1 MEKYRWQLIIILIT
15 GLVVGIILVLQQG
28 NPLTSPIGTTQP
40 VSGGIYTEGL
50 IGEFQRLNPFLD
62 RFNQPDQDIDR
73 VIFSGLVKFDNS
85 GIAQPDLA
93 ETWGISQD
101 GSLYN
106 FTLRPELYWH
116 DGQPITTSDI
126 AFTVEL
132 LKSENALIP
141 ADLRKFWSEISVN
154 VLNEKQIQ
162 FALPES
168 FSPFLDYLS
177 FGILPE
183 HLLGGLTLD
192 GIIDHPFNLA
202 PVGSGPFKFDRL
214 IISDNK
220 ISGVVLKAS
229 ETFYGGKPYLEELT
243 FKYYANV
250 EEAWQAYES
259 GDIEGLSL
267 ISTDI
272 LDKVLADPNLNL
284 YSAPEPTLT
293 MIFLNL
299 DNQKVTF
306 LQQPDFRKALLMAI
320 NRQSIINQLYAGQA
334 VVVDGPILP
343 GNWAYYP
350 DLTKL
355 EYSPEFAQQVLGKLG
370 YTIADDGFTLTSN
383 DGVNIQ
389 LELLCPDT
397 EIHQQIAERIKGDW
411 SRLGIQVELVIKP
424 YDLFITDLE
433 SRNYQAALVN
443 IDLFGSP
450 DPDPYPFWAQS
461 QIQSGQNY
469 SQWNNRTASE
479 YLEQARISLIASDR
493 ERLYRNFQ
501 VIFQQEM
508 PSLPLFS
515 PIYNYAVTSKING
528 ISLGPFY
535 NKSDRFYSISSWYIL
550 ARESQIDE

>member
-28 NPLTSPIGTTQP
+28 NPLTSSDGTTQP
-40 VSGGIYTEGL
+40 LSGGIYTEAL
-50 IGEFQRLNPFLD
+50 VGEFQRLNPFLD
-62 RFNQPDQDIDR
+62 RYNQPDQDIDR
-73 VIFSGLVKFDNS
+73 LLFSGLVKFDNS

-106 FTLRPELYWH
+106 FTLRPDLYWH
-116 DGQPITTSDI
+116 DGQPITTTDI

-154 VLNEKQIQ
+154 VLSEKQIQ

-214 IISDNK
+214 LITGNK

-229 ETFYGGKPYLEELT
+229 ETYYGGKPYLEEVT
-243 FKYYANV
+243 FKYYPTI
-250 EEAWQAYES
+250 EDAWKAYEG
-259 GDIEGLSL
+259 GDVEGLSS
-267 ISTDI
+267 ISIDI
-272 LDKVLADPNLNL
+272 LDKVLADPKLNL

-306 LQQPDFRKALLMAI
+306 LQEPDFRKALLMVI
-320 NRQSIINQLYAGQA
+320 NRQSIINQLFAGQA

-350 DLTKL
+350 DLNKV
-355 EYSPEFAQQVLGKLG
+355 EYSPEFAKQELRKLG
-370 YTIADDGFTLTSN
+370 YTIANDGFTLTTTEGAN
-383 DGVNIQ
+383 VQ

-397 EIHQQIAERIKGDW
+397 EIHQKIAEKIKEDW
-411 SRLGIQVELVIKP
+411 SSLGLQVELVIKP
-424 YDLFITDLE
+424 YDMVIADLE
-433 SRNYQAALVN
+433 THNYQAALVD
-443 IDLFGSP
+443 IDLSGSP

-461 QIQSGQNY
+461 QIQNGQNY

-479 YLEQARISLIASDR
+479 YLEQARISLVASDR

-501 VIFQQEM
+501 VIFQQEL
-508 PSLPLFS
+508 PSIPLFS
-515 PIYNYAVTSKING
+515 PIFNYAVTSKIKG

-535 NKSDRFYSISSWYIL
+535 NQSDRFHSISSWYIL
-550 ARESQIDE
+550 ARESLNNE

>member
-15 GLVVGIILVLQQG
+15 GLVVGIILIIQQG
-28 NPLTSPIGTTQP
+28 NPLTSTDGITQP
-40 VSGGIYTEGL
+40 ISGGIYSEAL
-50 IGEFQRLNPFLD
+50 VGEFQRLNPFLD

-73 VIFSGLVKFDNS
+73 LLFSGLVKFDNS
-85 GIAQPDLA
+85 GMAQPDLA

-106 FTLRPELYWH
+106 FTLRPGIFWH

-141 ADLRKFWSEISVN
+141 SDLREFWSEIT
-154 VLNEKQIQ
+154 LNILTDNQIQ

-183 HLLGGLTLD
+183 HLLGGLELD

-202 PVGSGPFKFDRL
+202 PIGSGPYKFDRL
-214 IISDNK
+214 LITESK
-220 ISGVVLKAS
+220 ISGVVLKANAMY
-229 ETFYGGKPYLEELT
+229 YGGKPYLEEIV
-243 FKYYANV
+243 FKYYPTVSDAWAAYQGGDV
-250 EEAWQAYES
+250 EGFSA
-259 GDIEGLSL
+259 

-272 LDKVLADPNLNL
+272 LDNVLADPNLNL
-284 YSAPEPTLT
+284 YSAPEPIVT

-299 DNQKVTF
+299 DNQGVTF
-306 LQQPDFRKALLMAI
+306 LQSPDFRKALLVAI
-320 NRQSIINQLYAGQA
+320 HRQSIINKVYSGQA
-334 VVVDGPILP
+334 VIVDSPILP

-350 DLTKL
+350 DLTKM
-355 EYSPEFAQQVLGKLG
+355 EYSPEFAQQELRKLG
-370 YTIADDGFTLTSN
+370 YTIGE
-383 DGVNIQ
+383 DGVTLISPDGSAIKI
-389 LELLCPDT
+389 ELLCPDT
-397 EIHQQIAERIKGDW
+397 EIHQRIAEQVIEDW
-411 SRLGIQVELVIKP
+411 IVLGIQVDLIIKP
-424 YDLFITDLE
+424 YDLVIADLE
-433 SRNYQAALVN
+433 SRDYQVALID
-443 IDLFGSP
+443 IDLSGSP

-461 QIQSGQNY
+461 QIQGGQNY
-469 SQWNNRTASE
+469 SQWDNRTASE
-479 YLEQARISLIASDR
+479 YLEQARISLVSSDR

-501 VIFQQEM
+501 VIFQQEL

-515 PIYNYAVTSKING
+515 PIFNYAVTSKIKG

-550 ARESQIDE
+550 AEETQNNE

>member
-15 GLVVGIILVLQQG
+15 GLVVGIILIIQQG
-28 NPLTSPIGTTQP
+28 NPLSSTDGITQP
-40 VSGGIYTEGL
+40 ISGGIYSEAL
-50 IGEFQRLNPFLD
+50 VGEFQRLNPFLD

-73 VIFSGLVKFDNS
+73 LLFSGLVKFDNS
-85 GIAQPDLA
+85 GMAQPDLA

-106 FTLRPELYWH
+106 FTLRPGIYWH

-141 ADLRKFWSEISVN
+141 SDLREFWSEITLN
-154 VLNEKQIQ
+154 VLTDNQIQ

-183 HLLGGLTLD
+183 HLLGGLELD

-202 PVGSGPFKFDRL
+202 PIGSGPYKFDRIL
-214 IISDNK
+214 ITDNK
-220 ISGVVLKAS
+220 ISGVVLKANAMY
-229 ETFYGGKPYLEELT
+229 YGGKPYLEEIV
-243 FKYYANV
+243 FKYYPTV
-250 EEAWQAYES
+250 IDAWAAYQG
-259 GDIEGLSL
+259 GDVEGLSA

-272 LDKVLADPNLNL
+272 LDNVLADPNLNL
-284 YSAPEPTLT
+284 YSAPEPIVT

-299 DNQKVTF
+299 DNQGVTF
-306 LQQPDFRKALLMAI
+306 LQSPDFRKALLVAI
-320 NRQSIINQLYAGQA
+320 NRQSIINKVYSGQA
-334 VVVDGPILP
+334 VIVDSPILP

-350 DLTKL
+350 DLTKM
-355 EYSPEFAQQVLGKLG
+355 EYSPEFAQQELRKLG
-370 YTIADDGFTLTSN
+370 YTIGE
-383 DGVNIQ
+383 DGVTLISPDGSAIKI
-389 LELLCPDT
+389 ELLCPDT
-397 EIHQQIAERIKGDW
+397 EIHQRIAEQVIKDW
-411 SRLGIQVELVIKP
+411 IVLGIQVDLIIKP
-424 YDLFITDLE
+424 YDMAIADLE
-433 SRNYQAALVN
+433 SRDYQVALID
-443 IDLFGSP
+443 IDLSGSP

-461 QIQSGQNY
+461 QIQGGQNY
-469 SQWNNRTASE
+469 SQWDNRTASE
-479 YLEQARISLIASDR
+479 YLEQARISLVSSDR

-501 VIFQQEM
+501 VIFQQEL
-508 PSLPLFS
+508 PSLPLIS
-515 PIYNYAVTSKING
+515 PIFNYAVTSKIKG

-550 ARESQIDE
+550 AEETQNNE